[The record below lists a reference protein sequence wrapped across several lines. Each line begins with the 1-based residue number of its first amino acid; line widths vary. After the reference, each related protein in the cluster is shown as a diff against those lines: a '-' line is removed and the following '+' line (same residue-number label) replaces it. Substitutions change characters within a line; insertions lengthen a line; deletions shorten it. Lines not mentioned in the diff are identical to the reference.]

1 MKFQIPPKII
11 FSTLFIFFAIAGFSQ
26 NNNIELLENYK
37 DISPDIT
44 AFLKKGRI
52 ATFKKDLANELQ
64 LKKPATFNLTFQ
76 FENKE
81 WEIILEKSELLSKG
95 FFITTSTNPNDKFSN
110 SQAALHYKGTVK
122 GKPHSFAAVS
132 ILSDRLVAVISDDET
147 GNINIGAINST
158 NAKAASAHIIYRDT
172 DLLLKN
178 EFICAS
184 EDSLNTFTY
193 PIPVYSPLSIASTTI
208 NPEPVD
214 IYFEADYTTYINNS
228 SDVSTVVNY
237 VTALFNVVNT
247 LYENDSINTKI
258 SAIKVWNTVDPY
270 NVLSTTSAVL
280 NAFSANMSIGFPG
293 DLAHF
298 LSQRGLGGGI
308 AFLNVLCSGNSS
320 KTAVSGNLSNSFNPF
335 PIYSWSAMVITHELG
350 HNLGSPHT
358 QSCSWPGGAID
369 NCYATEGGCSQGPAP
384 VSGGTIMSYCHLTGY
399 GINFANGF
407 GPLPG
412 QRIRSLVRD
421 NSCINPGVYF
431 ETTYQNVSEESAD
444 VENGCLDYKII
455 TTKLKIPYEPSQPVA
470 ISLMPSG
477 SDGLIIGTNKDVEIT
492 PMNFTLDGSNLSQ
505 AISFKVYNDAIIEN
519 LEILT
524 LNFDINANGGNAVKR
539 NYYTTDIINISSDDY
554 RPDSTPNQR
563 LYFESFDAV
572 SGGLGNW
579 TQLVNYGDLSPN
591 RWIVGNSGDPDFS
604 TKAAYIS
611 NNGTALAYSGA
622 VLNDSSM
629 VRLVSP
635 LINAN
640 AFSNLQLT
648 YSYKCFGEGLFVN
661 GGSGSGLTGLDY
673 GKVFYSINNGSTWVL
688 LKDNIFNRSGKIIE
702 NITFPAD
709 GNNSSGLRIAFE
721 WLNNSTIVKNPPFII
736 DSIVIN
742 GAAASPIQT
751 TADAANVDEEY
762 LGPFQTVHFFNP
774 ITKNII
780 ATIENTSAF
789 DFGCTRMEL
798 VRTGNDATQAWGV
811 SADQK
816 ISEKAFKVTSQNSN
830 TSAPYT
836 LKLYYTTDEINGW
849 LGSTGNV
856 LGDVKI
862 VKTTGDI
869 TLPSP
874 STPPIFSSINSRYDY
889 GVMPHFIF
897 AGTFAGFSSF
907 AIMKSYVV
915 PECPGNNI
923 TYGAGVTGSSYQWQ
937 VNTGSGY
944 NNISNNAI
952 YAGASAD
959 SLKLNS
965 PPTFFYGNTYR
976 CIINAALGSVYSPEF
991 TLKFGVTWIGSVSKS
1006 WENPLNWGCGI
1017 MPDDNTD
1024 VIINGTAVF
1033 TPELSANATIR
1044 SLKLISSANLLIKTG
1059 AILSIRKQ

>member
-11 FSTLFIFFAIAGFSQ
+11 ISSLFIFFFIAGFSQ
-26 NNNIELLENYK
+26 NNKIELLENYK
-37 DISPDIT
+37 DLSPDIT
-44 AFLKKGRI
+44 AFLKKGRL
-52 ATFKKDLANELQ
+52 ATFNKDLASELQ
-64 LKKPATFNLTFQ
+64 LKKPAAFNLTFQ

-81 WEIILEKSELLSKG
+81 WEVVLEKSELLSKG
-95 FFITTSTNPNDKFSN
+95 FFIITGTHPNDKISN
-110 SQAALHYKGTVK
+110 SQPALHYKGTVK
-122 GKPHSFAAVS
+122 GKSHSFAAVS
-132 ILSDRLVAVISDDET
+132 ILSDKLVAVISDEEA
-147 GNINIGAINST
+147 GNINIGAINSPE
-158 NAKAASAHIIYRDT
+158 AKAARAHVIYRDS
-172 DLLLKN
+172 DLLLVN
-178 EFICAS
+178 EFACGTDNFINS
-184 EDSLNTFTY
+184 STN
-193 PIPVYSPLSIASTTI
+193 PIPVYSPLSIAATTI

-214 IYFEADYTTYINNS
+214 IYFEADHTTYINNS

-270 NVLSTTSAVL
+270 AGMSSTSSVLS
-280 NAFSANMSIGFPG
+280 AFSGNMAAGFPG

-298 LSQRGLGGGI
+298 LSQRGIGGGI
-308 AFLNVLCSGNSS
+308 AYLNVLCGGNSS
-320 KTAVSGNLSNSFNPF
+320 KTAVSGNLSNSFNTF
-335 PIYSWSAMVITHELG
+335 PTYSWSAMVITHELG

-369 NCYATEGGCSQGPAP
+369 NCYATEGGCPQGPAP
-384 VSGGTIMSYCHLTGY
+384 VTGGTIMSYCHLTGY

-421 NSCINPGVYF
+421 NPCINPGVYF
-431 ETTYQNVSEESAD
+431 ETTYQNVAEESAD
-444 VENGCLDYKII
+444 TENGCLDYKII

-470 ISLMPSG
+470 ISLVPAG

-492 PMNFTLDGSNLSQ
+492 PINFTLNGTNLSQ

-539 NYYTTDIINISSDDY
+539 NYYTTDIINISSEDY

-563 LYFESFDAV
+563 LYFESFDGV

-579 TQLVNYGDLSPN
+579 TQVVNYGNLSPN
-591 RWIVGNSGDPDFS
+591 RWMVGNSGDPDFP

-611 NNGTALAYSGA
+611 NNGTALSYSGT
-622 VLNDSSM
+622 VLDDSTI

-640 AFSNLQLT
+640 TFSNLQLT

-661 GGSGSGLTGLDY
+661 AGLGSGLTGLDF

-709 GNNSSGLRIAFE
+709 ANNSSGLRIAFE
-721 WLNNSTIVKNPPFII
+721 WLNNSTVVKNPPFII

-742 GAAASPIQT
+742 GASASPIQT
-751 TADAANVDEEY
+751 TADAGNVDEEY
-762 LGPFQTVHFFNP
+762 LGPFQTVHFYNP
-774 ITKNII
+774 VTKNIM

-789 DFGCTRMEL
+789 DFGCTRVEL
-798 VRTGNDATQAWGV
+798 VRTGNGSIQAWGV

-830 TSAPYT
+830 PSAPNI
-836 LKLYYTTDEINGW
+836 LKLYYTTDEVNGW
-849 LGSTGNV
+849 LASTGNV
-856 LGDVKI
+856 LADVKI
-862 VKTTGDI
+862 VKTSGDI
-869 TLPSP
+869 TLPTPTTSP
-874 STPPIFSSINSRYDY
+874 VFSSINSRVDY
-889 GVMPHFIF
+889 GVVPHFIF
-897 AGTFAGFSSF
+897 TGTFTGFSTF
-907 AIMKSYVV
+907 AIMKSYAV
-915 PECPGNNI
+915 PECPGNSI
-923 TYGAGVTGSSYQWQ
+923 TYGADVSGSSYQWQ
-937 VNTGSGY
+937 VNTGAGY
-944 NNISNNAI
+944 TNISNNLI

-959 SLKLNS
+959 SLKLNA
-965 PPTFFYGNTYR
+965 PPTSFYGNTYR
-976 CIINAALGSVYSPEF
+976 CLVNTAFGTVYSPEF
-991 TLKFGVTWIGSVSKS
+991 TLKFGVSWIGSVSKS
-1006 WENPLNWGCGI
+1006 WENPFNWGCGI
-1017 MPDDNTD
+1017 LPDENTD
-1024 VIINGTAVF
+1024 VIINGAAAF
-1033 TPELSANATIR
+1033 TPELSVNTTIR

-1059 AILSIRKQ
+1059 AALTIRKQ